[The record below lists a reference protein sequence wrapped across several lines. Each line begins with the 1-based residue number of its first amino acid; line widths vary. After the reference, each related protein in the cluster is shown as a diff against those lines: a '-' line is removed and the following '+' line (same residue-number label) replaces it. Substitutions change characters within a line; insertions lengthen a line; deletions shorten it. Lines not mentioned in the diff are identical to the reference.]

1 MVSYWIYTQNT
12 HTYSLNDIFSSYK
25 KISHKNDK
33 SVKIMITASLI
44 MKKIESNRRLRLG
57 FLYFILNLPLLFRDV
72 PCSSLWKKY
81 EDEMSF
87 RKSHS
92 EVLQMKQKPYFVQMQ
107 KLGRFVFLSYFPVW
121 GEKDKNALK
130 TRLIKL
136 GYTFHRTLKLLFLG
150 CLS

>member
-1 MVSYWIYTQNT
+1 
-12 HTYSLNDIFSSYK
+12 
-25 KISHKNDK
+25 
-33 SVKIMITASLI
+33 MITASLI

-92 EVLQMKQKPYFVQMQ
+92 EVFFYGFQKPYFVQMQ
-107 KLGRFVFLSYFPVW
+107 KLGRFVFLSYFPV
-121 GEKDKNALK
+121 
-130 TRLIKL
+130 
-136 GYTFHRTLKLLFLG
+136 
-150 CLS
+150 